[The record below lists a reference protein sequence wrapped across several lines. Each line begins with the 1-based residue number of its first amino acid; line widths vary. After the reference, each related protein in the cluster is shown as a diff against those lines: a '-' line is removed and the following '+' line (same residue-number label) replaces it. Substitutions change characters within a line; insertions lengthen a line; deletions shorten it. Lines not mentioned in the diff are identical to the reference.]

1 MAALPS
7 GSPRVPITS
16 TLVKSLRKDVFD
28 SLTAPCHGA
37 NDPPLEIVLGKHC
50 PPKVCHTHAMN
61 DDAGTNDASATDLA
75 GTPTMVVAHRG
86 ASADHPENTIAAF
99 VGAREQGADGIELDV
114 RLSAD
119 DVLVLHHDAHL
130 ADGRMVRE
138 VQSSDLPTSVP
149 SLAEALEATDP
160 LFTNIE
166 LKNLRSDPDFDAA
179 EGLSIAVAGL
189 ITAFEAH
196 DRVLVSSF
204 DIEAVLRIRAT
215 DPTVPIGWLVW
226 GQADPVQLIARVEAH
241 GMQAI
246 HPHDLLVDS
255 AFVRR
260 AHDAGV
266 QVNVWTVDDLDR
278 GRALVE
284 MGVDAIITN
293 TPALMIEA
301 IRQG

>member
-1 MAALPS
+1 MSEDSTEQPT
-7 GSPRVPITS
+7 GTS
-16 TLVKSLRKDVFD
+16 TK
-28 SLTAPCHGA
+28 
-37 NDPPLEIVLGKHC
+37 
-50 PPKVCHTHAMN
+50 
-61 DDAGTNDASATDLA
+61 
-75 GTPTMVVAHRG
+75 VVAHRG
-86 ASADHPENTIAAF
+86 ASADHPENTIEAF
-99 VGAREQGADGIELDV
+99 VGAKEQGADGIELDV

-119 DVLVLHHDAHL
+119 DVLVLCHDAHL
-130 ADGRMVRE
+130 PDGRMVRK
-138 VQSSDLPTSVP
+138 VQSADLPASVP

-189 ITAFEAH
+189 ITAFDAH

-204 DIEAVLRIRAT
+204 DIEAVLRIRST
-215 DPTVPIGWLVW
+215 DPLVPIGWLVW

-241 GMQAI
+241 DMQAI

-260 AHDAGV
+260 AHDAGLE
-266 QVNVWTVDDLDR
+266 VNVWTVDDLDR

-301 IRQG
+301 IRRG